1 MHYLPNA
8 LSLTRI
14 LMTPL
19 IVIAIFNGLYDRALA
34 LCLIAGW
41 TDAFDGWTAR
51 WLKAESKTGMVL
63 DPIADKILQVG
74 VFLALGI
81 TGLAPVWIVVIVFG
95 RDLLIVAMAA
105 LFLITGRKGE
115 FPPSLW
121 GKISTIIQLAT
132 AAFVLGRVAAPW
144 EPFGLAMTA
153 VATTW
158 SGIHYCWRAFLWL
171 RRPPTEHRANT

>member
-1 MHYLPNA
+1 MSYLPNA
-8 LSLTRI
+8 LSVLRI

-19 IVIAIFNGLYDRALA
+19 IVIAIFHGLYDRALT

-51 WLKAESKTGMVL
+51 WLGVESKVGRVL
-63 DPIADKILQVG
+63 DPLADKVMQVG

-81 TGLAPVWIVVIVFG
+81 TGLVPVWVVVIVFG
-95 RDLLIVAMAA
+95 RDLLIVALAA
-105 LFLITGRKGE
+105 IFLITGRKGD
-115 FPPSLW
+115 FPPSIW
-121 GKISTIIQLAT
+121 GKISTIIQIAT

-158 SGIHYCWRAFLWL
+158 SGLHYCWRALEWL
-171 RRPPTEHRANT
+171 RGREIRA